1 MQLVKYEA
9 AKHALAEA
17 KAVDEVKQ
25 ILDVATAM
33 KAYARQANDKQL
45 EIDASEIRVRSER
58 RLGEMIQRQK
68 ETGGMNTGGRPT
80 EKPLPEGK
88 GFSPPLSDMGID
100 YKLSS
105 RAQAIASIPHDEFEE
120 VLATHREEVTAVSD
134 RTMEALG
141 RRAPIVSLYTG
152 NNEWYTP
159 SEYIES
165 ARIVMGSIDT
175 DPASNEYANKT
186 VNASQYYTKEDDGLT
201 KEWAGNVWMNPPY
214 SQPEIGMFC
223 NALIA
228 KYNLKEVSQAIVL
241 VNNSADT
248 TWFHN
253 LANVSAAFCLTK
265 GRISFYNDSGKSA
278 PTNGQAFFYFG
289 NDVSSFASE
298 FSKHGMVV
306 KLIRSYGGEYDL

>member
-1 MQLVKYEA
+1 
-9 AKHALAEA
+9 
-17 KAVDEVKQ
+17 
-25 ILDVATAM
+25 
-33 KAYARQANDKQL
+33 
-45 EIDASEIRVRSER
+45 
-58 RLGEMIQRQK
+58 MIQRQK
-68 ETGGMNTGGRPT
+68 ETGGMNTGGNPNLQPVINADRLPT
-80 EKPLPEGK
+80 LA
-88 GFSPPLSDMGID
+88 DIGIS
-100 YKLSS
+100 KNLSS

-141 RRAPIVSLYTG
+141 RRAPVSLYTG

-175 DPASNEYANKT
+175 DPASSESANKIVKAAT
-186 VNASQYYTKEDDGLT
+186 YYTKEDDGLKKAWT
-201 KEWAGNVWMNPPY
+201 GNIWMNPPY

-228 KYNLKEVSQAIVL
+228 KYNFKEVSQAIVL

-265 GRISFYNDSGKSA
+265 GRISFYNELLRSA

-289 NDVSSFASE
+289 NDVSLFASE

-306 KLIRSYGGEYDL
+306 KLIRPYGGEYDL